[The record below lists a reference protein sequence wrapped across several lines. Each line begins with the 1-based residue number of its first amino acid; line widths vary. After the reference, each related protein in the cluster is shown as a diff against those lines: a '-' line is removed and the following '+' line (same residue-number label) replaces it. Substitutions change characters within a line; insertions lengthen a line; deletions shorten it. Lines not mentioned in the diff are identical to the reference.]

1 MQLSN
6 YPPGVSGFEDA
17 ITGGESSWYEV
28 NIERL
33 ADDGLAINEWLA
45 NAFEV
50 TERGSS
56 ESIASASGGSL
67 AQVLAEIAE
76 GLEAYQKEKP

>member
-28 NIERL
+28 NLELSDDGHTVATIFPVSDEGSEEALTTVTGETLPAALRAL
-33 ADDGLAINEWLA
+33 ADWAEATAI
-45 NAFEV
+45 
-50 TERGSS
+50 
-56 ESIASASGGSL
+56 
-67 AQVLAEIAE
+67 E
-76 GLEAYQKEKP
+76 GWS